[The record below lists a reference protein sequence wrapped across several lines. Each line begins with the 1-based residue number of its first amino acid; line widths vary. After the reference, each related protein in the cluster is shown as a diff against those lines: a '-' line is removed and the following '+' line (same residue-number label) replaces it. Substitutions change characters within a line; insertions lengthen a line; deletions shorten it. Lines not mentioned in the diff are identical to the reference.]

1 MFIKF
6 KKDVSSVLEEAL
18 RKLEFEA
25 ESLMLEGSAHADIA
39 SSVAYGLASKYKKNP
54 VGIAKQIY
62 EAIIV
67 PENSLIGEVT
77 IKGPYINFNTNRR
90 YLIDTIYEIRSGI
103 KAEPKGHLILEHTSA
118 NPNGP
123 LHVGHIRNSCLG
135 DTLGRILRRAGY
147 DVDVQYY
154 VNDMGR
160 QMAIVVWAADHYG
173 LDPNKKTDHAIA
185 DAYIEANR
193 ALKENPE
200 LVAEIDVLMQKGENG
215 DSEVCTRFSENVGL
229 AVDGIKAT
237 LKRMNIS
244 HDRFVNESSFIR
256 DGSVQEIM
264 DAIKKTNRLSE
275 EEGALVVDL
284 SDSGFEKGLV
294 VGRSNNT
301 SLYVTRDLAYH
312 KWKAQQ
318 AERNIDILGADHKLI
333 SSQLRA
339 TLRLI
344 GVQEPE
350 VVIFEFVS
358 LPEGSMSTRAGKFI
372 SADELLDK
380 IEEQAYIEVNK
391 RRDDITEAEMRNIA
405 RIVGIGAVRY
415 DIIRISPDKST
426 VFDWNAALDFEKQGA
441 PFIQYSHT
449 RAGAIIRNAKAQGC
463 ALAEAETG
471 CGLGSDVLALLTET
485 QEVALIKTLARF
497 MDVIDNAAE
506 SLKAHSVATYA
517 REVAESFNQFYRDS
531 PVLSAEGDVRAAR
544 LCLVECSRIILGEM
558 LEVLGIEAP
567 ESM

>member
-18 RKLEFEA
+18 HKLEFEA

-39 SSVAYGLASKYKKNP
+39 SKVAYGLASKYKKNP
-54 VGIAKQIY
+54 VEIAKQIH
-62 EAIIV
+62 EAITL
-67 PENSLIGEVT
+67 PEDSLIGKVT
-77 IKGPYINFNTNRR
+77 IKGPYINFSTNKQ
-90 YLIDTIYEIRSGI
+90 YLIDTIQEIQAGI

-135 DTLGRILRRAGY
+135 DTVGRILRRAGY

-160 QMAIVVWAADHYG
+160 QMAIVVWAVEHYG
-173 LDPNKKTDHAIA
+173 LNSDKKTDHAIA

-193 ALKENPE
+193 ALKEKPE
-200 LVAEIDVLMQKGENG
+200 LVAEIDELMQKVEDGEP
-215 DSEVCTRFSENVGL
+215 DVCDRFSENVGL
-229 AVDGIKAT
+229 AVDGIKQT

-264 DAIKKTNRLSE
+264 DAITKTGRLGE
-275 EEGALVVDL
+275 DDGALVVDL

-312 KWKAQQ
+312 KWKAQE

-344 GVQEPE
+344 DVQEPE

-372 SADELLDK
+372 PADELLDK
-380 IEEQAYIEVNK
+380 IEEQAYIEVDK
-391 RRDDITEAEMRNIA
+391 RRDDITEAEKRDIA
-405 RIVGIGAVRY
+405 RIVGMGAVRY

-441 PFIQYSHT
+441 PFIQYSYT
-449 RAGAIIRNAKAQGC
+449 RAGAIIRNAEAEGC
-463 ALAEAETG
+463 ALAESETG
-471 CGLGSDVLALLTET
+471 CSMNADVLALLTET

-497 MDVIDNAAE
+497 MNVIDNAAE
-506 SLKAHSVATYA
+506 SLKAHAVATYA

-531 PVLSAEGDVRAAR
+531 PVLSAEGDVRDAR
-544 LCLVECSRIILGEM
+544 LCLVECSRIILGEV
-558 LEVLGIEAP
+558 LDVLGIEAP
-567 ESM
+567 NSM